1 MTMRYENDEMRHVG
15 SLRIMPKDPR
25 HVTGDGDD
33 GQTTILHKAIAMAQ
47 GISLPKAQEQ
57 SMRRYNK
64 AQAVARWVIGI
75 ACVGIIVLA
84 VRWVSTT
91 AWIDRTL

>member
-1 MTMRYENDEMRHVG
+1 V
-15 SLRIMPKDPR
+15 LPKNPR

-47 GISLPKAQEQ
+47 GISLPKAQQ
-57 SMRRYNK
+57 LSMRRYND
-64 AQAVARWVIGI
+64 ARNALRWVIGI

-84 VRWVSTT
+84 VRWVSTM
-91 AWIDRTL
+91 AWIERTL

>member
-1 MTMRYENDEMRHVG
+1 
-15 SLRIMPKDPR
+15 MPKDPK
-25 HVTGDGDD
+25 HVSGDGND
-33 GQTTILHKAIAMAQ
+33 GDTTIMHKALAMAQ
-47 GISLPKAQEQ
+47 GISLPKAQEE

-64 AQAVARWVIGI
+64 AQAIARWLIGI

-91 AWIDRTL
+91 AWIERML